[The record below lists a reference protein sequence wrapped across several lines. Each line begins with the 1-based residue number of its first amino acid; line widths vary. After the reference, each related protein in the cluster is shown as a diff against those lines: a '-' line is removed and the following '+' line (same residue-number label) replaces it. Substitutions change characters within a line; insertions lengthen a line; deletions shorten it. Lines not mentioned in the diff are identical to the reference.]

1 MKSMCWSIA
10 MLIAILP
17 TLRAQSEVIDR
28 VLAVVAGEIITQ
40 SDVDGAVA
48 LGLVATTAASD
59 RRGAGLG
66 RLIERQLMLREV
78 RRYMPPEPA
87 QAAVEQRLQTI
98 RQRFSSPE
106 ALTEA
111 LAISGMDEARLRE
124 FLRDDLRIEAYLE
137 ERFASPTQATE
148 DDVAAYYNE
157 HLADFTRAG
166 QVSPLAEV
174 RDTIQQK
181 LQAQR
186 RNAMIGDW
194 LAGLTRRT
202 EIIDLY
208 LPGRPTP

>member
-48 LGLVATTAASD
+48 LGLVATTGAQD
-59 RRGAGLG
+59 RRGAALD

-87 QAAVEQRLQTI
+87 QAAVEQRLQTL
-98 RQRFSSPE
+98 RQRFSSPA

-111 LAISGMDEARLRE
+111 LAISGVDEVRLSE
-124 FLRDDLRIEAYLE
+124 FVRDDLRIEAYLE

-148 DDVAAYYNE
+148 EDVAAYYNE
-157 HLADFTRAG
+157 HLTDFTRAG

-186 RNAMIGDW
+186 RNTMIGDW

-202 EIIDLY
+202 EII
-208 LPGRPTP
+208 LPRR

>member
-1 MKSMCWSIA
+1 MMKSMCWSIA

-17 TLRAQSEVIDR
+17 TLHAQSEVIDR

-48 LGLVATTAASD
+48 LGLVATTGAQD
-59 RRGAGLG
+59 RRGAALD

-87 QAAVEQRLQTI
+87 QAAVEQRLQTL
-98 RQRFSSPE
+98 RQQFSSPA
-106 ALTEA
+106 ALAEA

-124 FLRDDLRIEAYLE
+124 FVRDDLRIEAYLG
-137 ERFASPTQATE
+137 ERFGSPTQATE
-148 DDVAAYYNE
+148 EDVAAYYKE
-157 HLADFTRAG
+157 HLTEFTRAG

-174 RDTIQQK
+174 RDTIHEK

-186 RNAMIGDW
+186 RNTMIGDW

-208 LPGRPTP
+208 LPRR